1 MASKNFVSWDED
13 DPETKAEFK
22 RLQTEGQIAAA
33 KKASEERKR
42 QINKKLEHEQQIEQ
56 LALFNHPG
64 AILAFQQIKED
75 REKKRKE
82 IEALA
87 QGKKTVILQKEIEQE
102 LKREEEAER
111 QREEQDKLTDDLF
124 RSFGGGKSN
133 KNKSKKRQRRSR
145 RSGSSGSRRSRR
157 SGSSGSRRSGSRR
170 SRRSGSGS
178 RRSRRSGK
186 NKKI

>member
-1 MASKNFVSWDED
+1 MASKNFVSLDED

-56 LALFNHPG
+56 LALLKHPG
-64 AILAFQQIKED
+64 AVLAFQQIKED

-87 QGKKTVILQKEIEQE
+87 RGKKTVILQKEIEQA
-102 LKREEEAER
+102 LKREEAER